1 MPVNLTEGSVFKNIA
16 VFSTPYFAAYFLQT
30 LYGLADLFIVG
41 QFEGADAIT
50 AVAVGSQVMHFLTV
64 MIVGLAMGT
73 TVLTSRAVG
82 AGNLRSVSR
91 ITGNTIVLFSLV
103 AVISTVALLLLCGPI
118 VSLLKTP
125 AEAVDGTVR
134 YLQIC
139 FAGIPFIVAYN
150 LIAAIFR
157 GMGDSKHPMY
167 FIAVACVLNIILDY
181 VFMGGMHLGAAGA
194 ALATVLAQSMSVLI
208 SLFAT
213 KKLHWGVKLCR
224 RDFRPHKALF
234 KGLLN
239 IGAPIAAQD
248 GFIQVSFLF
257 ITMIAN
263 SRGVEIAAAVG
274 IVEKIITFLFLVP
287 STMLSTISAIAAQNI
302 GAGKHAQAKKTLW
315 TGTAIAAGIGLFF
328 ALLFQPFSEPFL
340 ALFTSD
346 ASVVKFGT
354 EYLRTYV
361 IDCLV
366 AGIHFCFSGYFCAC
380 GLSILSFVHNA
391 LSIVLFRIPGTW
403 LAAEHFPE
411 TLTPMGLAAP
421 AGSLFSVLFCVLAYR
436 ILLHKNLVRT

>member
-1 MPVNLTEGSVFKNIA
+1 MPVNLTEGSLFKNIA
-16 VFSTPYFAAYFLQT
+16 AFSTPYFAAYFLQT

>member
-91 ITGNTIVLFSLV
+91 ITGNTIILFSLV

-125 AEAVDGTVR
+125 AEAVDGTER

-287 STMLSTISAIAAQNI
+287 STMLSTISAIAAQ
-302 GAGKHAQAKKTLW
+302 AKKTLW

-328 ALLFQPFSEPFL
+328 AFLFQPFSEPFL